1 MFCNVLFGAT
11 SFLIESRN
19 GEVTFSYTEMFLK
32 GVFCSDGNGCLIHRK
47 IYSLTQK
54 TFQIHSFQSNLL
66 FGVSCETPSLIT
78 WHFNKETGFSIF
90 SYFLLFPLLYLYAS
104 LWWPILFYAP

>member
-54 TFQIHSFQSNLL
+54 NFSNTFL
-66 FGVSCETPSLIT
+66 
-78 WHFNKETGFSIF
+78 
-90 SYFLLFPLLYLYAS
+90 
-104 LWWPILFYAP
+104 PIQPFIWSVL